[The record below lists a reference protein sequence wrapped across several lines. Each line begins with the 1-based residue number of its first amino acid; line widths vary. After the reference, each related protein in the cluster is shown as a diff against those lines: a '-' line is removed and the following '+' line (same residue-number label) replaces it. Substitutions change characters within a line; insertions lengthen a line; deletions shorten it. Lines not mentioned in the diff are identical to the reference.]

1 MSGQVTI
8 SYVGAAGDGVAET
21 ETGVVY
27 VPFTLPDEVVNIAHE
42 GMRGTLIALKQPSP
56 QRIKPVCR
64 HFEDCGGCVLQ
75 NWESHHYQA
84 WKREIVVSAL
94 AAHGLDVPVDALV
107 PARPQTRRRVTLTA
121 RTGLSGQVVG
131 FNRYQSHDV
140 VEITQCP
147 VTVPEIVARFD
158 DIRHLSAF
166 LADRNKT
173 FHITVTLAKN
183 GLDIAI
189 DAAKPINDKERQ
201 NLVRFAVDKGI
212 ARISVNGEI
221 IIEQEKPLID
231 FGPVA
236 VEIPPGGFL
245 QATADAEDRLGRLV
259 LEGLGRTKRAVDLF
273 CGAGTFTFR
282 MAEKM
287 NVHAVEHDYAA
298 LHALDRAARQA
309 TGLKTVSH
317 EERDLFRRP
326 MTFKEL
332 AGFDGFVFNPP
343 RAGAQEQA
351 KEIAKAVIPHGVAVS
366 CNPVTLARDLAI
378 LVEGGYELKRVV
390 PVDQFLWTSHVE
402 VVAFLTRRR
411 SKPGWTL

>member
-27 VPFTLPDEVVNIAHE
+27 VPFTLPGEVVNIARK

-56 QRIKPVCR
+56 QRIEPVCR

-75 NWESHHYQA
+75 HWESRYYQA
-84 WKREIVVSAL
+84 WKRELVVSAL

-121 RTGLSGQVVG
+121 RAGLSGQVVG

-166 LADRNKT
+166 LAGRNKT

-189 DAAKPINDKERQ
+189 NEAKPVNDKERQ

-212 ARISVNGEI
+212 ARIAVNGEI
-221 IIEQEKPLID
+221 IIEQEKPLLD
-231 FGPVA
+231 FGHVA

-273 CGAGTFTFR
+273 SGAGTFTFR

-287 NVHAVEHDYAA
+287 NVHAVEQDHAA

-309 TGLKTVSH
+309 TGLKKVSH

-332 AGFDGFVFNPP
+332 AGFDGFVFDPP

-402 VVAFLTRRR
+402 VVAFLTKRRP
-411 SKPGWTL
+411 KPGWAL

>member
-1 MSGQVTI
+1 MSGQVMI
-8 SYVGAAGDGVAET
+8 SRIGAAGDGVAET
-21 ETGVVY
+21 ERGVVY
-27 VPFTLPDEVVNIAHE
+27 VPFTLPNEVVNIARE
-42 GMRGTLIALKQPSP
+42 GMRGTLIALKQLSP
-56 QRIKPVCR
+56 QRIKPVCW
-64 HFEDCGGCVLQ
+64 HFEDCGGCILQ
-75 NWESHHYQA
+75 HWENCHYQA
-84 WKREIVVSAL
+84 WKRELVVSAL

-107 PARPQTRRRVTLTA
+107 PVRPQLRRRVTLTA

-147 VTVPEIVARFD
+147 VIVPEIVARFD
-158 DIRHLSAF
+158 DTRHMSAF
-166 LADRNKT
+166 LAGRNKT

-189 DAAKPINDKERQ
+189 DAAKPVNDKERQ

-212 ARISVNGEI
+212 TRISVNGEI
-221 IIEQEKPLID
+221 IIEREKPLLD

-245 QATADAEDRLGRLV
+245 QATADAEDMLGRLV

-273 CGAGTFTFR
+273 AGVGTFTFR

-287 NVHAVEHDYAA
+287 NVHAVEHDRAA
-298 LHALDRAARQA
+298 LRALDRAVRQA

-332 AGFDGFVFNPP
+332 AGFDGLVFNPP

-411 SKPGWTL
+411 PKPGWTL